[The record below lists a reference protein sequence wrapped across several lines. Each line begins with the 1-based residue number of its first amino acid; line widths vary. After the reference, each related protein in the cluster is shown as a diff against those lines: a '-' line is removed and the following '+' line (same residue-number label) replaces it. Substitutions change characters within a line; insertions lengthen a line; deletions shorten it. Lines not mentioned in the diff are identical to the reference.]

1 MAASDMVHAN
11 LKGLIVGGYTP
22 THIHINT
29 QTHTRILDTD
39 IHILVFNRTTQCIKH
54 ASRKGISS
62 EPLQTHTH
70 THIFLDTWGSI
81 LVCIKHGK
89 RQQEQ
94 GT

>member
-11 LKGLIVGGYTP
+11 LKGLIVGRCTP
-22 THIHINT
+22 TH
-29 QTHTRILDTD
+29 THTHLLDTD

-54 ASRKGISS
+54 GGRKGIIS
-62 EPLQTHTH
+62 EPIQYTY

-94 GT
+94 GA